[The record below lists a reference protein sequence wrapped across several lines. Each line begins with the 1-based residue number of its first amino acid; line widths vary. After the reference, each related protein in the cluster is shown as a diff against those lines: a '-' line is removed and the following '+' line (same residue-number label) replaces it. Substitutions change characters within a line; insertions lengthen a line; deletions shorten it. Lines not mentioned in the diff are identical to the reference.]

1 MSSTKEWTS
10 IFNIPVIMVR
20 FSIPN
25 SKKSKYLWYPQMTFQ
40 TTWKLAFSTVFL
52 GKSFVFSH
60 TILNPV
66 KRSENNKNEIR
77 IKLIQI
83 QRSSDYGKILNSKF
97 QKNQNTYLRYPQMT
111 WKLVFSTV
119 FSEILLYVFSHTKL
133 NPVKVKRSENNKN
146 EIRIKF
152 IHRLTSETRVEYWFT
167 LVSSMFSRSSRVYLV
182 IFPNIKIP

>member
-1 MSSTKEWTS
+1 
-10 IFNIPVIMVR
+10 
-20 FSIPN
+20 
-25 SKKSKYLWYPQMTFQ
+25 MTFQ

-167 LVSSMFSRSSRVYLV
+167 LVSSMFSRSSRVRIYSDFGYFWCGRRFGIVVIRYL
-182 IFPNIKIP
+182 NICSCAVVCGWFCT